1 MIISELG
8 GKKPGIQGA
17 GGVQKRKK
25 TSPAN
30 LAAAREHIKSIFSP
44 AAISKNDKK
53 LSKNDKKLSNNDKKK
68 ERYFSISLSI
78 SKVVSVLGYVFNE
91 SVLF

>member
-1 MIISELG
+1 MGRS
-8 GKKPGIQGA
+8 QVFRRQ

-25 TSPAN
+25 TLPAN
-30 LAAAREHIKSIFSP
+30 LAAAVKRIKSVFSP
-44 AAISKNDKK
+44 AAI
-53 LSKNDKKLSNNDKKK
+53 SKNDKKLSNNDKKK

>member
-53 LSKNDKKLSNNDKKK
+53 LSNNDKKK